1 MALKLGELLIKE
13 GVINHKQL
21 EEALKSQVIFGGRLG
36 TNLVEMGLIDEEKLV
51 QYLSKLLEVPYV
63 SPDQLNSIPPEVIKL
78 ISREMAEEYKMIPLS
93 LDKKRLTIAI
103 WDPSDLSAI
112 DAISFITGYIIK
124 PLVCSELRLLTAL
137 EKYYGVKRE
146 MRYIQ
151 LTGGTGIRSREAG
164 TAGPKVPGEESSKP
178 EQIEPS
184 PFDFLSEDIFQQAA
198 PASTAE
204 QPAREELAEI
214 RQTETVQAPP
224 SNAAIPEAQQA
235 ILPVEETGIIELV
248 ESQPEV
254 KPAPPP
260 VTKVEPAP
268 AAAMPAEAGAPTLDA
283 FLAKL
288 ADARDKDAIA
298 NALVGYLGQ
307 DYQRVALF
315 MMKGRIAVGWRG
327 ISQNSEIAGFENFQ
341 IPLDDA
347 SLLKVVTDTKKF
359 YLGPIL
365 DTPGNATIIAG
376 LGGERPDSVLLIPLM
391 MMERVVTVFYVDGE
405 KGLLGKKLF
414 ELQKLTGKVAL
425 AFEILIL
432 KNKILLA

>member
-21 EEALKSQVIFGGRLG
+21 EEALKCQVIFGGRLG

-51 QYLSKLLEVPYV
+51 QYLSKQLEVPYA
-63 SPDQLNSIPPEVIKL
+63 SPDQLISVPPEVIKL

-164 TAGPKVPGEESSKP
+164 TAGPKQPGEASPRP
-178 EQIEPS
+178 EQHEPS
-184 PFDFLSEDIFQQAA
+184 PFESLSGELFQQTA
-198 PASTAE
+198 PASKAE
-204 QPAREELAEI
+204 QPAWGDLAEI
-214 RQTETVQAPP
+214 QPVETVQAPP
-224 SNAAIPEAQQA
+224 PKAAIAEAQQA
-235 ILPVEETGIIELV
+235 ILPVEEPDVVELV
-248 ESQPEV
+248 ETQPEV
-254 KPAPPP
+254 KPIPPP

-268 AAAMPAEAGAPTLDA
+268 AAAKPAEAEAPTLDA
-283 FLAKL
+283 LLAKL
-288 ADARDKDAIA
+288 AEARDRDTVAD
-298 NALVGYLGQ
+298 ALVSYLGQ

-315 MMKGRIAVGWRG
+315 MIKGRIAAGWKGVSRTRA
-327 ISQNSEIAGFENFQ
+327 IAGFEHFQ

-347 SLLKVVTDTKKF
+347 SLLKVVTDTKNF

-365 DTPGNATIIAG
+365 DTPGNANIMAG
-376 LGGERPDSVLLIPLM
+376 LGGERPDGVLLIPLM

-405 KGLLGKKLF
+405 KGLLGKSSSNCRNWPARWPWPLRF
-414 ELQKLTGKVAL
+414 LS
-425 AFEILIL
+425 
-432 KNKILLA
+432 